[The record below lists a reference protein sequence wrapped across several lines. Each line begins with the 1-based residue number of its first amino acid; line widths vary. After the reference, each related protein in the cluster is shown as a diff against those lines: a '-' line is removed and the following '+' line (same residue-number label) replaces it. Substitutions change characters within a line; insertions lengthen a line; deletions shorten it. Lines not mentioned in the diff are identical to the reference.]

1 MRKSVCNKR
10 KLRGRA
16 RPRNGDISLFQRF
29 LKMGASTAD
38 CIWQRAESIPEL
50 LNPERSTIMKYR
62 LLGKS
67 GLRVS
72 EAALGT
78 MTFGDEWGWGSPKA
92 EAQKVYETYRDAG
105 GNFIDTANFYTNG
118 TSETFLGEF
127 MQGHR
132 ESVVLATKYSNAAP
146 GNDPNA
152 AGNHRKSMMQA
163 VEASLKRLQTDYIDL
178 YWVHIWDG
186 ITPVEEVMRGLDD
199 LVRQG
204 KILHAGISDAP
215 AWWVAQANTLAE
227 VRGWTQFIG
236 LQIEY
241 SLIERTV
248 ERELIPMA
256 KTLNV
261 GVLAWSPLARGVLS
275 GKYHGEGKADGG
287 RMTNEGMKDFLP
299 EEKRAARII
308 SALKAVS
315 EQVGR
320 SMAQVA
326 LAWLR
331 YQTVPV
337 IPIIGARKV
346 SQLQDNLASL
356 DLELSAE
363 QLKSLDGAA
372 ESSSV
377 SPRVFTTEKWFVQ
390 LGTAACGIA
399 CCSKCGTSCRIVM
412 RVLT

>member
-1 MRKSVCNKR
+1 MN
-10 KLRGRA
+10 
-16 RPRNGDISLFQRF
+16 
-29 LKMGASTAD
+29 
-38 CIWQRAESIPEL
+38 
-50 LNPERSTIMKYR
+50 YR

-78 MTFGDEWGWGSPKA
+78 MTFGDERGWGSPKD
-92 EAQKVYETYRDAG
+92 EAQKVYETYREAG
-105 GNFIDTANFYTNG
+105 GNFLDTANFYTGG
-118 TSETFLGEF
+118 TSEKFVGEF
-127 MQGHR
+127 IKGHR

-146 GNDPNA
+146 RDDPNA
-152 AGNHRKSMMQA
+152 AGNHRKSMMKA

-204 KILHAGISDAP
+204 KVLYVGISDAP

-227 VRGWTQFIG
+227 LRGWTQFIG

-241 SLIERTV
+241 SLVERTV
-248 ERELIPMA
+248 ERELIPMSKA
-256 KTLNV
+256 LNL
-261 GVLAWSPLARGVLS
+261 GVLAWSPLAKGVLS
-275 GKYHGEGKADGG
+275 GKYHGESKAEGG
-287 RMTNEGMKDFLP
+287 RMSNEGMKEFLP
-299 EEKRAARII
+299 EEQRATRII
-308 SALKAVS
+308 SAVKAVS
-315 EQVGR
+315 KQVGR

-331 YQTVPV
+331 HQTVPV

-363 QLKSLDGAA
+363 QLKSLDGASQI
-372 ESSSV
+372 E
-377 SPRVFTTEKWFVQ
+377 
-390 LGTAACGIA
+390 LGFPQSIYERETVRAIRYG
-399 CCSKCGTSCRIVM
+399 GTWDRLLVDGGM
-412 RVLT
+412 LAQ